1 MPFLL
6 DNDLVANI
14 ALGMDKNYDLKN
26 IQNIK
31 NCRTRRFYKRC

>member
-14 ALGMDKNYDLKN
+14 ALGMDKNYDLK
-26 IQNIK
+26 K
-31 NCRTRRFYKRC
+31 YSKY